1 MFPHTR
7 ADFLFRKPRL
17 LPWLRVRLS
26 LHPRFPF
33 SLSARRV
40 TGNKHVTCSSSKLI
54 GYVTVGSVIC
64 IGPDC
69 RNAIWRYGNSIAPAK
84 SSVDHTGD
92 MIPSADRETRARS
105 LCGTRDLC
113 AAFCAAI
120 PPVTSKSCMRS
131 YRGYGDE
138 ALRRKVL
145 GHAEFRK
152 TYRGHSMCDLG

>member
-7 ADFLFRKPRL
+7 ADFLFRKARL

-26 LHPRFPF
+26 LHPIPVFATCTTSYRATN
-33 SLSARRV
+33 SL
-40 TGNKHVTCSSSKLI
+40 TCSSSKLI
-54 GYVTVGSVIC
+54 GCVTVGSVIC

-69 RNAIWRYGNSIAPAK
+69 RNAIWRYENSIAPAK

-92 MIPSADRETRARS
+92 MIPSADRETGATS

-120 PPVTSKSCMRS
+120 PPMTSKSCMRS
-131 YRGYGDE
+131 RQRACCAATRE
-138 ALRRKVL
+138 PTKPARI
-145 GHAEFRK
+145 
-152 TYRGHSMCDLG
+152 DLQIAKLKAR

>member
-1 MFPHTR
+1 VDSGSDVSTH
-7 ADFLFRKPRL
+7 
-17 LPWLRVRLS
+17 S
-26 LHPRFPF
+26 GRFSF
-33 SLSARRV
+33 SKTEAAAS
-40 TGNKHVTCSSSKLI
+40 HVTCSSSKLI

-120 PPVTSKSCMRS
+120 PPVTSKSSMRS
-131 YRGYGDE
+131 YRGYGP
-138 ALRRKVL
+138 ALAPASDL
-145 GHAEFRK
+145 
-152 TYRGHSMCDLG
+152 RGQDHSSRNRTGPVRDI